1 MNNYR
6 SKGKGGLPAQA
17 LVIYLVLS
25 VCGSVVAEER
35 GDELLPVAEVLTVQP
50 QTLTMSSVLPGRIEP
65 VRAAEVRARVA
76 GIVLSKQFEE
86 GADVEAGDIL
96 FEIDS
101 APFRAALSRA
111 EGQLA
116 QAEAALL
123 EAQTVVRRY
132 EPLVEIDA
140 VSQQVFDTA
149 KAELANARAVRQSA
163 QAEVETAELNLG
175 YATVKAPIS
184 GRIGRALV
192 TEGAMVGQDEATPL
206 AMIQQLDPVYVDFKQ
221 PVSEVAQLG
230 AARAQAEE
238 NGDVNSTISIS
249 LAPEVGREKR
259 EGQLLFSDVTVDRGT
274 GQVTLRGTFPNED
287 GVLLPGMYVR
297 VNLNYGTDAEA
308 ILIPQRAILIQ
319 DDGSAQVLVVDE
331 SGLVEERPVDAGAMH
346 GSQWHI
352 TSGLALG
359 DQVVVG
365 GLSNPEVAAGN
376 KVRVLAAPRAA
387 NNTSN

>member
-1 MNNYR
+1 MNSYR
-6 SKGKGGLPAQA
+6 SRGKRLLPAQA
-17 LVIYLVLS
+17 IVIFIVLG
-25 VCGSVVAEER
+25 VCGTVAAEER
-35 GDELLPVAEVLTVQP
+35 GDEVLPSVEVVTVQP
-50 QTLTMSSVLPGRIEP
+50 QTLTVSSELPGRIEP

-86 GADVEAGDIL
+86 GSDVEAGDIL

-101 APFRAALSRA
+101 APYRAALSRA

-116 QAEAALL
+116 QAEAAFL

-132 EPLVEIDA
+132 EPLVEINA

>member
-1 MNNYR
+1 MNSYR
-6 SKGKGGLPAQA
+6 SKGKGGLPAQT
-17 LVIYLVLS
+17 LVILLVLG
-25 VCGSVVAEER
+25 VCGSVAAEES
-35 GDELLPVAEVLTVQP
+35 GDDVLPAVEALTVQP
-50 QTLTMSSVLPGRIEP
+50 QILTVSSELPGRIEP

-86 GADVEAGDIL
+86 GADVEGGDIL

-101 APFRAALSRA
+101 APFRAALLRA

-123 EAQTVVRRY
+123 EAQAVIRRY
-132 EPLVEIDA
+132 EPLIEIDA
-140 VSQQVFDTA
+140 ISQQVFDTA
-149 KAELANARAVRQSA
+149 KAELASARAVRQSA

-192 TEGAMVGQDEATPL
+192 TEGAMVGQDEATSL
-206 AMIQQLDPVYVDFKQ
+206 ALIQQLDPVYVDFKQ
-221 PVSEVAQLG
+221 PVSEVARLR
-230 AARAQAEE
+230 AAQTQEDK
-238 NGDVNSTISIS
+238 NGNSAISIS
-249 LAPEVGREKR
+249 LTPEMGREKR
-259 EGQLLFSDVTVDRGT
+259 DGQLLFSDVTVDRGT
-274 GQVTLRGTFPNED
+274 GQVTLRGIFPNED

-297 VNLNYGTDAEA
+297 VNLNYSTDAEA
-308 ILIPQRAILIQ
+308 VLIPQRAILIQ

-331 SGLVEERPVDAGAMH
+331 GGFVEERPVEVGSMY

-352 TSGLALG
+352 TRGLTIG
-359 DQVVVG
+359 ERVIVG
-365 GLSNPEVAAGN
+365 GMSNPEVAPGSR
-376 KVRVLAAPRAA
+376 VRMLAAPRTA